1 MEGGFEGDLTA
12 RQSRVKSLFNWFRGK
27 NDRDPNWEE
36 LKYLF
41 PYIENEG
48 NRPISLDLTSWS
60 CFRIKGIHT
69 CCVKM
74 KGVYTCNVL

>member
-1 MEGGFEGDLTA
+1 MEGGFEDDLTA
-12 RQSRVKSLFNWFRGK
+12 RQKCVRSLFNLFRGK
-27 NDRDPNWEE
+27 YDRDPNWGD

-48 NRPISLDLTSWS
+48 NRPILLDLTSWS

-69 CCVKM
+69 CCKDE
-74 KGVYTCNVL
+74 KSVYM